1 MPDLD
6 YKADPRTLAD
16 HYEVSVG
23 TIYRW
28 VSEDGI
34 RRYGTPRRRLY
45 RLGDIQAAC
54 DKRHAAEYDVNAA

>member
-1 MPDLD
+1 MPNLD
-6 YKADPRTLAD
+6 HRASAQTYAAF
-16 HYEVSVG
+16 YGVAVG

-34 RRYGTPRRRLY
+34 RAYGTPRRRLY

-54 DKRHAAEYDVNAA
+54 DRRHAAEYDVNVA